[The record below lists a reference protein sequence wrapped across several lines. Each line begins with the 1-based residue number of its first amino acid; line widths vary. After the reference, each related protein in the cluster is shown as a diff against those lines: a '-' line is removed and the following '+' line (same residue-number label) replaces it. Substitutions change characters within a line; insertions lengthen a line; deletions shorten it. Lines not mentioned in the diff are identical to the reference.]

1 MHFVLICLIC
11 SYEYPRSRILKS
23 LKKENLMVIPTSP
36 MAIHFLNTIQS
47 SKNNSDEEDV
57 DFNTLRNF
65 FTSEES
71 RKRNPSKDISK
82 VR

>member
-1 MHFVLICLIC
+1 
-11 SYEYPRSRILKS
+11 
-23 LKKENLMVIPTSP
+23 MVIPTSP